1 MAYTAT
7 LTQGGFNLTARFTN
21 LLERIKSARAR
32 AAEYQRTYSELQ
44 RLSNRELDDIGIR
57 RCDIADIA
65 REHAY
70 CS

>member
-1 MAYTAT
+1 MTTAT
-7 LTQGGFNLTARFTN
+7 LTHTGFNFGPRIKDMI
-21 LLERIKSARAR
+21 ERIKTARAR

-65 REHAY
+65 HKHVY

>member
-1 MAYTAT
+1 MTTAT
-7 LTQGGFNLTARFTN
+7 LTHTGFNFGTRIKDMI
-21 LLERIKSARAR
+21 ERIKTARAR

-65 REHAY
+65 HKHVY